1 MRQMNYLF
9 SREYRYFE
17 SSSFSKKFGFI
28 RHGKINNTGQ
38 NG

>member
-1 MRQMNYLF
+1 MRQMSYLF
-9 SREYRYFE
+9 SSEYRYFE
-17 SSSFSKKFGFI
+17 LSSFLKKFGFI

>member
-1 MRQMNYLF
+1 MRQMSYLF
-9 SREYRYFE
+9 SREYRYV
-17 SSSFSKKFGFI
+17 SLSSFFKKFGSI

>member
-1 MRQMNYLF
+1 MRQMSYLF

-17 SSSFSKKFGFI
+17 SSSFSKKFGSI

-38 NG
+38 NE